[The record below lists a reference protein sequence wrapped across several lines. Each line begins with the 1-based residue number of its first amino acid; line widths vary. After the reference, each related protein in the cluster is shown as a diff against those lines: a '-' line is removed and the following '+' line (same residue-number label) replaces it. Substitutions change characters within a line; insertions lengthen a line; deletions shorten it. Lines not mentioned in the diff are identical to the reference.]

1 MKIFAAAFIMKIIR
15 KETTMLNEQTIML
28 LNKFKLFGMAD
39 GFRERLSRTDHA
51 GLSHAEFVGMLV
63 DDEKIY
69 RENANLKKLLKQA
82 HLKQNASIE
91 DIDYRHPRGLS
102 KQLMNELSQGNWL
115 ANHQNIILCGP
126 TGIGKS
132 FLACALGNQ
141 ACRLGITTQNI
152 RLPRLLE
159 ILYASRGDGSHLK
172 QLNKLAKVQLLILE
186 DFGLSPLSDI
196 ERKDL
201 LEIVEDRYG
210 ETSTIITTQLPVKT
224 WHDVIGEPT
233 IADAICDRLL
243 AKAHK
248 IELRG
253 ESMRKKEVKP

>member
-1 MKIFAAAFIMKIIR
+1 MKIFAAATIMKIIR
-15 KETTMLNEQTIML
+15 KEITMLNEQTIML
-28 LNKFKLFGMAD
+28 LNKFKLFGMAN
-39 GFRERLSRTDHA
+39 GFSERLSRTDHA
-51 GLSHAEFVGMLV
+51 GLSHSEFVGMIV

-69 RENANLKKLLKQA
+69 RENAKLKKLLKRA

-102 KQLMNELSQGNWL
+102 KQLMSELSSGNWL

-141 ACRLGITTQNI
+141 ACRLGFSTQNI
-152 RLPRLLE
+152 RFPRLLE
-159 ILYASRGDGSHLK
+159 MLYASRGDGSHLK

-186 DFGLSPLSDI
+186 DFGLSPLSDT

-210 ETSTIITTQLPVKT
+210 ETSTIITTQLPIKT
-224 WHDVIGEPT
+224 WHDVIGEAT

-243 AKAHK
+243 AKAYK